1 MLRAFFGTD
10 NCLKTTAPAVNTIFA
25 DWWTSSGIP
34 GIAGGLRLSNACI
47 DQDGWLCGL
56 STSLESQITIDL
68 TGLFAPAAK
77 KITIGFRFKTL
88 VKAAGNY
95 QFLSLAPASAP
106 RTTTD
111 YLSTTGSAWM
121 ANAAVNAELYIEATY
136 TRATGLIT
144 YLVNGVAATESRSL
158 TLSAGGIAAWDAGTL
173 AMNFRL
179 SGIGSAA
186 TARYGIR
193 DIVVIDD
200 VVGDGITGP
209 IGAMRIYPIQAVS
222 AAGEGWVPSSGS
234 SSLVDVLNTPVPAT
248 AVILTSPSD
257 KKPITV
263 GLNATMP
270 AKSRIFAVAPTLSA
284 ASMAIAPTPTS
295 VQVSA
300 GGTSLPAKTLSI
312 KSGGVSWSNPIGM
325 YRTAPDGTDW
335 TTAKLATLA
344 VKITP
349 DTAA

>member
-34 GIAGGLRLSNACI
+34 GIAGSLRLSNACI

-68 TGLFAPAAK
+68 TGLFAAAAK
-77 KITIGFRFKTL
+77 KITIAFRFKTL

-111 YLSTTGSAWM
+111 YLSSTGSTWM
-121 ANAAVNAELYIEATY
+121 LNAAVNAELYIEATY

-144 YLVNGVAATESRSL
+144 YLVNGVAATESRTL
-158 TLSAGGIAAWDAGTL
+158 KLSAGGIAAWDAGTL
-173 AMNFRL
+173 AMNFML
-179 SGIGSAA
+179 SGIGSTA

-209 IGAMRIYPIQAVS
+209 IGPMRTYPLHTAV
-222 AAGEGWVPSSGS
+222 AAGGGWTPSAGTA
-234 SSLVDVLNTPVPAT
+234 SLVDTLNLPVPGVVT
-248 AVILTSPSD
+248 INSPVD
-257 KKPITV
+257 KTPLVTQMSSAIPQ
-263 GLNATMP
+263 GA
-270 AKSRIFAVAPTLSA
+270 RII
-284 ASMAIAPTPTS
+284 AIAPVIS
-295 VQVSA
+295 GVSLTLVPSPA
-300 GGTSLPAKTLSI
+300 KVEITGQGVSLPAKSLSI
-312 KSGGVSWSNPIGM
+312 GPSPMTWNTPLGIYSKALDGSN
-325 YRTAPDGTDW
+325 W
-335 TTAKLATLA
+335 TTAKLAA
-344 VKITP
+344 VSIKLTP
-349 DTAA
+349 DTTA